1 MDSAAAHSCA
11 ADLWPPEAIEAI
23 RAASLE
29 LLARIGVKVDSS
41 EATELLAA
49 AGCTPGPQGRELM
62 PAAVVA
68 AALES

>member
-11 ADLWPPEAIEAI
+11 ADLWPPEAIEVI

-41 EATELLAA
+41 EAAELLAA
-49 AGCTPGPQGRELM
+49 AGC
-62 PAAVVA
+62 
-68 AALES
+68 